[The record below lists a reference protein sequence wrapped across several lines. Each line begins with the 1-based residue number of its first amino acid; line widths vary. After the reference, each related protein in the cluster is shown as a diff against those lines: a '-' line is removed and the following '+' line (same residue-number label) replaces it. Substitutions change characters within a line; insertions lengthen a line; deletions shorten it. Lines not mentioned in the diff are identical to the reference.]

1 MKQIIAVIGNANI
14 EDDID
19 KQKISFELGK
29 LIIDNGYILATGGLG
44 GVMEYVSK
52 GAKNSKKY
60 TENSIIGVL
69 PDYHSKN
76 ANQYVDIAF
85 PTGLGL
91 GRNLMLISLANAVIA
106 VGGGSGTLNE
116 ISAAWQMN
124 KLLIGLKA
132 DGWSEKLCGKAL
144 DKRRNDIIFCAN
156 SAKKAI
162 EIINEKIIIYRDKKF
177 DGIKK
182 SQTKK
187 ETLFD
192 YFSKIQELEFE
203 KKELLDEFEKYFSM
217 KNIDKKEK

>member
-14 EDDID
+14 ENDID
-19 KQKISFELGK
+19 KQKTSFELGK

-44 GVMEYVSK
+44 GVMEYASK
-52 GAKNSKKY
+52 GAKSSKKY

-69 PDYHSKN
+69 PDYHSEN
-76 ANQYVDIAF
+76 ANQYIDIAF

-91 GRNLMLISLANAVIA
+91 GRNLMLISLTNAVIA

-124 KLLIGLKA
+124 KLIIGLKT

-144 DKRRNDIIFCAN
+144 DKRRNDIIFCADT
-156 SAKKAI
+156 AKKAI
-162 EIINEKIIIYRDKKF
+162 EIVNDKVTIYRNKKF

-187 ETLFD
+187 EKLFD

-203 KKELLDEFEKYFSM
+203 KKELVNEFQNYFKI
-217 KNIDKKEK
+217 KNIDRK